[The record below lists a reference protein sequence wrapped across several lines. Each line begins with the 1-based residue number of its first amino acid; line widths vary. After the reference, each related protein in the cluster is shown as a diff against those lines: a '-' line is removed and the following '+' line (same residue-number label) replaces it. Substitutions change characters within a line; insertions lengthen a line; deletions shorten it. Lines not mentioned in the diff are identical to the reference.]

1 MSPNTPKGIPTLG
14 VGILKIFGNFELRF
28 ENQACSKSRPSLNHS
43 KGLELYIYI
52 YGELVFSILKFET
65 QIMWPIERLKVKII

>member
-14 VGILKIFGNFELRF
+14 VGIFKIFGNFELWF

-43 KGLELYIYI
+43 KGLENTIYI
-52 YGELVFSILKFET
+52 
-65 QIMWPIERLKVKII
+65 W